1 MENIIVC
8 PNCDFPIDYS
18 INDECPNCGHSIL
31 LDETD
36 EEINWELIID
46 DDKEICM

>member
-18 INDECPNCGHSIL
+18 IKDECPNCGHLII
-31 LDETD
+31 LDEAD
-36 EEINWELIID
+36 KEINWEMIINGN
-46 DDKEICM
+46 EERSM